1 MFNKFR
7 RIYKNKGLSI
17 EEIKEILYQINII
30 LKNMEEKDINI
41 IIKLSEIDL
50 EKRKMK
56 TFQ

>member
-41 IIKLSEIDL
+41 IIKLSELDL

>member
-41 IIKLSEIDL
+41 IIKLSELDL

-56 TFQ
+56 S